1 MSNYLKYFEKYEE
14 KGNIVLFYLKD
25 FPSSK
30 IAGDKIVKELY
41 SYLFHDNCQLES
53 VHEIDKLIFLVEKE
67 FDKTTPQKSKVFSI
81 RVGLNEENISK
92 KFDELKKRIDDY
104 QNLN

>member
-1 MSNYLKYFEKYEE
+1 MSSYLKYFEKYEE

-30 IAGDKIVKELY
+30 IAGNKIVRELY
-41 SYLFHDNCQLES
+41 IYLFHDNCQLERI
-53 VHEIDKLIFLVEKE
+53 HEIDELIFLVEKE
-67 FDKTTPQKSKVFSI
+67 FDKKTPPKSKVFSI

-92 KFDELKKRIDDY
+92 KLDELKKRIDDY
-104 QNLN
+104 QKLN